1 MDQPNVIL
9 SYVTL
14 AISLASIILGIINH
28 RRIRSNCCGKVGT
41 VSLDVDSTTPP
52 TSVSLLNKN
61 PPAP

>member
-52 TSVSLLNKN
+52 ASVSLLNKI
-61 PPAP
+61 PLAP

>member
-52 TSVSLLNKN
+52 TSVSLLNKI
-61 PPAP
+61 PLSP